1 MINNETHK
9 IDYYENGN
17 VQRKRYYFNGKLC
30 EDPLKIAVFK
40 AVKEGDN
47 NEN

>member
-17 VQRKRYYFNGKLC
+17 VQRKRYYFNGKLHN
-30 EDPLKIAVFK
+30 EDGPAEIW
-40 AVKEGDN
+40 
-47 NEN
+47 